1 MKKYL
6 LLLIIFLL
14 AFKFGSSQTNVY
26 HPFPDSSAIWIGTS
40 WYNVGGIGPCVV
52 DNDYNLYISGDTTIG
67 TSTYHK
73 LSRNG
78 FVSAFMCP
86 PPGYYYYGQYAGAF
100 RQDTANKKVYLFQ
113 NGTDALAYDFNL
125 NVGDTLHTSCLS
137 GCNDNHIQSID
148 SVLIGS
154 QYRKRFWISGC
165 GTTNYTALIEG
176 VGSTLG
182 AFATIAPPFESGEN
196 LWCVRI
202 NNQIVWSYDMQGGNC
217 GLTSINELS
226 KNGTKLSISPNP
238 FSSSTTLH
246 TDKVFE
252 NATLI
257 VYNSLGQQ
265 VKQIKNINGQTI
277 TLQRDN
283 LPSGLYFIRLITPS
297 PEGEGRAEVVA
308 TDKLVITD

>member
-86 PPGYYYYGQYAGAF
+86 PPGYYYYGGYAGAF

-148 SVLIGS
+148 SVLVGG

-165 GTTNYTALIEG
+165 GNPTSYTSIIEG
-176 VGSTLG
+176 IGTTLG
-182 AFATIAPPFESGEN
+182 AFATIAPNFESGEN

-202 NNQIVWSYDMQGGNC
+202 NNQVVWSYYAQDGNC
-217 GLTSINELS
+217 GLTSTNENVVTKNRIFIS
-226 KNGTKLSISPNP
+226 KNP
-238 FSSSTTLH
+238 FSTETTLNSI
-246 TDKVFE
+246 DNLQ
-252 NATLI
+252 NAILT
-257 VYNSLGQQ
+257 VYNSAGQQ
-265 VKQIKNINGQTI
+265 VKQIKNISGQTI
-277 TLQRDN
+277 TLHREN
-283 LPSGLYFIRLITPS
+283 LSSGLYFIRLTQDNKTLT
-297 PEGEGRAEVVA
+297 
-308 TDKLVITD
+308 TDKLIITD